1 MRPAECRSCKAPVY
15 WAVTTAGNRMPVDVD
30 QVPGGNIELEP
41 MLFGT
46 ELRSQTVAHIV
57 KPEPEVLRYR
67 SHFVSCPDRREWKR
81 H

>member
-30 QVPGGNIELEP
+30 QVPGGNVELVD
-41 MLFGT
+41 
-46 ELRSQTVAHIV
+46 RSAADPLARIV
-57 KPEPEVLRYR
+57 KPEPAVERYR

-81 H
+81 R